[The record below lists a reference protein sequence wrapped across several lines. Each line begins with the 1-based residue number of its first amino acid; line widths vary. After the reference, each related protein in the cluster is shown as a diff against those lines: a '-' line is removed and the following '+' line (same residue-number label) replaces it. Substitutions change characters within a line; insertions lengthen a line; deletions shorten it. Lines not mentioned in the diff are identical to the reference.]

1 MAKAIVIYESRWGNT
16 KLIAEK
22 IAEGMKHIAAT
33 EVVVTDVKTLE
44 TDKLANYDAIVIGSP
59 NHMGAATRN
68 ISNLVDKLAGLQLDG
83 KIMAVFDTCL
93 KSDHEKVVK
102 KLERMITQKVPGIK
116 LITPGLSIV
125 VNGMK
130 GPAIQS
136 ELARSIE
143 FGKIIARQFK
153 K

>member
-22 IAEGMKHIAAT
+22 IAEGMKQIAAT

>member
-16 KLIAEK
+16 KLVAEK
-22 IAEGMKHIAAT
+22 IAEGIKQLAAT
-33 EVVVTDVKTLE
+33 QIVVTDVKTLDTE
-44 TDKLANYDAIVIGSP
+44 KLVDFDAIVIGSP
-59 NHMGAATRN
+59 NHIGAATRN
-68 ISNLVDKLAGLQLDG
+68 IGSLVDKLAGIQLNG
-83 KIMAVFDTCL
+83 KIIAVFDTCL

-102 KLERMITQKVPGIK
+102 KLERMITQKVPGTK
-116 LITPGLSIV
+116 LITPGLSII

-136 ELARSIE
+136 ELAKSIE
-143 FGKIIARQFK
+143 FGKIIARQLK

>member
-1 MAKAIVIYESRWGNT
+1 MAKAIIIYESRWGNT

-22 IAEGMKHIAAT
+22 IAEGIKQIAAA
-33 EVVVTDVKTLE
+33 EVVITDVKTLD
-44 TDKLANYDAIVIGSP
+44 TDKLVNFEAIVIGSP

-68 ISNLVDKLAGLQLDG
+68 ISSLLDKLTALQLNG
-83 KIMAVFDTCL
+83 KIIAVFDTCL
-93 KSDHEKVVK
+93 KSDYEKVVK
-102 KLERMITQKVPGIK
+102 KLERVISQKVPGIK

-136 ELARSIE
+136 ELAKSIE
-143 FGKIIARQFK
+143 FGKIIARQFNK
-153 K
+153 